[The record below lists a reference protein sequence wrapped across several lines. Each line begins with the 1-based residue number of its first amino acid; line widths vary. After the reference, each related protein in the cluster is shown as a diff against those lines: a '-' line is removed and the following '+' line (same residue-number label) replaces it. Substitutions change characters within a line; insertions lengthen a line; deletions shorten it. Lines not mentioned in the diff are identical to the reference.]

1 MPNREDEYKG
11 KNLSDNR
18 LQDSRKGDYS
28 SRDNEEFERRET
40 DQYFRKRQ
48 SKVVLL
54 KILILLAII
63 LGITIIV
70 VISVYT

>member
-1 MPNREDEYKG
+1 MPDREDEYKG

-18 LQDSRKGDYS
+18 LQDSWKGDYS
-28 SRDNEEFERRET
+28 SRNNEEFERRET
-40 DQYFRKRQ
+40 NQYFRKRQ
-48 SKVVLL
+48 SKTVLL

-70 VISVYT
+70 VISVYI